1 MDFDLSNIDH
11 TNIGSAPLLVK
22 IVVVLLISA
31 AIIGAGLYFDT
42 KPQHEAYKKAQAK
55 EDQLRGVFET
65 KVAKAANLE
74 EYKEQLDEMRR
85 TFGTLLRQL
94 PSKTEIPALI
104 VDISQTAL
112 ASGLEVKLFKPGNEI
127 QKEFYA
133 EKPIELTLSGDFHQ
147 FGTFASEV
155 AALPRIVTL
164 HNIKLTPSSNQESS
178 TRASKTK
185 TMTMNALAKTYRYLD
200 DDEE

>member
-1 MDFDLSNIDH
+1 MTFSDLNDVDFN
-11 TNIGSAPLLVK
+11 NIGTAPLAVK
-22 IVVVLLISA
+22 VIVVALVAA
-31 AIIGAGLYFDT
+31 AIIGLGFYLDT
-42 KPQHEAYKKAQAK
+42 KDQLTNLDAAKAK
-55 EDQLRGVFET
+55 ETELRSTFKI

-74 EYKEQLDEMRR
+74 EHKAQLEEMRR

-112 ASGLEVKLFKPGNEI
+112 ASGLEVKLFRPGNESE
-127 QKEFYA
+127 KEFYA
-133 EKPIELTLSGDFHQ
+133 EKPIQLLLQGDYHQ
-147 FGTFASEV
+147 FGLFASEV

-164 HNIKLTPSSNQESS
+164 HNLKLVPSANSDVM
-178 TRASKTK
+178 
-185 TMTMNALAKTYRYLD
+185 TMTASAKTYRYLE